1 MQEIGYV
8 LKKIRIENGFTQEDI
23 CKLAGVGKNALINL
37 ENGRG
42 VSPITI
48 RKVKE
53 TLYRKSKEND
63 ICDILKL

>member
-1 MQEIGYV
+1 MQEIGYT

-23 CKLAGVGKNALINL
+23 CKAAGVGKNALINL

-42 VSPITI
+42 VSPTTI

-53 TLYRKSKEND
+53 TLYRKSKEID
-63 ICDILKL
+63 LCDILKL

>member
-8 LKKIRIENGFTQEDI
+8 LKKIRVENGFTQEDI
-23 CKLAGVGKNALINL
+23 CKAAGVGKNALINL

-42 VSPITI
+42 VSPTTI

-53 TLYRKSKEND
+53 TLYRKSKEID
-63 ICDILKL
+63 LCDILKL

>member
-1 MQEIGYV
+1 MQEVGYI

-23 CKLAGVGKNALINL
+23 CKAAGVGKNALINL

-42 VSPITI
+42 VSPTTI

-53 TLYRKSKEND
+53 TLYRKSKE
-63 ICDILKL
+63 IELCDLLKL

>member
-8 LKKIRIENGFTQEDI
+8 LKKIRIENGYTQEDI

-42 VSPITI
+42 VSPTTI

-53 TLYRKSKEND
+53 TLYRKSKEID
-63 ICDILKL
+63 LCDILKL